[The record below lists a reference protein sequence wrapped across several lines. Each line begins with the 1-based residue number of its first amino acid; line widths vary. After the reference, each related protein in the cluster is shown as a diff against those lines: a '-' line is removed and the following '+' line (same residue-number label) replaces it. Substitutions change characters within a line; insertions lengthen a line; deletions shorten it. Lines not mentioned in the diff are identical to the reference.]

1 MKHAGPAALA
11 ALGGLL
17 AEIRRE
23 EGVVERRP
31 GIFYRKGRALLHFHE
46 DPSGLHADLRRTDT
60 FERFR
65 VESAAERR
73 AFLAMLRQALRRA

>member
-1 MKHAGPAALA
+1 VKHAGPEALA
-11 ALGGLL
+11 ALGELL

-46 DPSGLHADLRRTDT
+46 DPSGLHADLRRNAT